1 MLRRAGAR
9 RRGVDDQVSLYNI
22 LIGSAVLISRHII
35 CLRRTKFAQRNDIG
49 LEYILF
55 GVSRAR
61 DSGNFDCLDDDLEAG
76 VVGVTLYDE
85 KSTPVWQSYMGAT
98 EGSFS
103 VYGSGRFELCI
114 QNGRIG
120 SDDKFYPKDGIARE
134 VGFAIRVASQSQRG
148 MEGGKA
154 GPDDRLT
161 SHLLE
166 QSAKL
171 MDGLHTMMDHQE
183 YMRGRE
189 NKHSVLTEM
198 TFNRV
203 VQWTVLEA
211 IVLALIACGQVLY
224 LKKFF
229 EQRRYL

>member
-1 MLRRAGAR
+1 MQAPTLLLA
-9 RRGVDDQVSLYNI
+9 LI
-22 LIGSAVLISRHII
+22 LILQLS
-35 CLRRTKFAQRNDIG
+35 G
-49 LEYILF
+49 LADGALSTTVESGEEECF
-55 GVSRAR
+55 VVRAPAGEVSTI
-61 DSGNFDCLDDDLEAG
+61 SGNFDCLDDDLEAG

-85 KSTPVWQSYMGAT
+85 KSTPVWQSYTGAT

-103 VYGSGRFELCI
+103 LYGSGRFELCI
-114 QNGRIG
+114 QNGQLG

-134 VGFAIRVASQSQRG
+134 VGFAIRVAPQSQRG
-148 MEGGKA
+148 MEDGKA

-189 NKHSVLTEM
+189 NKHSVLAEM